1 LERLGIDIGGTFTKF
16 YDGKK
21 KWKVKT
27 PRSLKELI
35 ELIKREGKGKRIS
48 LAVAGLIDQREKTV
62 KQSPN
67 LPFIEGARLEELIG
81 REIVIVND
89 ATAACYGEYRLGA
102 ARGSSTCVCLTLGT
116 GLGGGAVIGGAP
128 LMGATGCSMEVGHIT
143 VEPRGWRCHCGR
155 EGCLES
161 YVSSYGLERL
171 YLIEGDKCLPSYKVI
186 ELIKKREEKAL
197 IVFKKFTEYLA
208 LGVINLVH
216 IFNPDTVVLCGGIV
230 KEIPEISRLVEKEV
244 KEKALKLP
252 GSCVKVKRG
261 ELEEFSGAIGAYL
274 LTEKVK

>member
-1 LERLGIDIGGTFTKF
+1 MERLGIDVGGTFTKF
-16 YDGKK
+16 YDGRK

-27 PRSLKELI
+27 PYSLKELI
-35 ELIKREGKGKRIS
+35 ELIKKEGRGKRIS
-48 LAVAGLIDQREKTV
+48 LAVAGLIDQREKV
-62 KQSPN
+62 VNQSPN
-67 LPFIEGARLEELIG
+67 LPFIEGAKLGELIG
-81 REIVIVND
+81 KEILIVND

-102 ARGSSTCVCLTLGT
+102 ARGSSVAVCLTLGT
-116 GLGGGAVIGGAP
+116 GLGGGAVINGTPLTGA
-128 LMGATGCSMEVGHIT
+128 LGCAMEVGHIK
-143 VEPRGWRCHCGR
+143 VESRGWRCHCGR

-171 YLIEGDKCLPSYKVI
+171 YLIEGDKCLPSYEVI
-186 ELIKKREEKAL
+186 KLIKEKEEKAL
-197 IVFKKFTEYLA
+197 RVFKKFTEYLT

-230 KEIPEISRLVEKEV
+230 KEIPEISRLVEKGV

-274 LTEKVK
+274 LVENVK